1 MKSYQLRICYS
12 KKLLILIIFSI
23 FFSSI
28 IPNRV
33 LAYGSHLYSVAHVNL
48 VMSDG
53 KQKNGYIQIYYGYIN
68 GKIELESLAA
78 VDLVEVFA
86 DHVEKIIFAENY
98 YNFPGIGSMVATEE
112 IDTLLLGD
120 LKKAIF
126 ISWVPDFG
134 GAFEIVNIPKKSIKK
149 IQNKGQIEIRS
160 VTHGLTD
167 YVFVNL
173 NPNISEEDLNLIVKY
188 AGYINNDL
196 FYLFPSDRSKNYD
209 DVSYVKRIEKRMQK
223 KSKKLTN
230 QIEYFLETS
239 EKGEMVDIVNFVI
252 SEYRRRIAL
261 NDAVLSLI
269 EDEDEKEILQFVKEE
284 VKDKDLQNSMN
295 SVIAGF
301 HDKNESV
308 AAVLSELSSLLN
320 ELMYSSYHAYASD
333 YGSILSENDVILI
346 TVKWD

>member
-1 MKSYQLRICYS
+1 
-12 KKLLILIIFSI
+12 
-23 FFSSI
+23 
-28 IPNRV
+28 
-33 LAYGSHLYSVAHVNL
+33 
-48 VMSDG
+48 
-53 KQKNGYIQIYYGYIN
+53 
-68 GKIELESLAA
+68 
-78 VDLVEVFA
+78 
-86 DHVEKIIFAENY
+86 
-98 YNFPGIGSMVATEE
+98 
-112 IDTLLLGD
+112 
-120 LKKAIF
+120 
-126 ISWVPDFG
+126 
-134 GAFEIVNIPKKSIKK
+134 
-149 IQNKGQIEIRS
+149 
-160 VTHGLTD
+160 
-167 YVFVNL
+167 
-173 NPNISEEDLNLIVKY
+173 
-188 AGYINNDL
+188 
-196 FYLFPSDRSKNYD
+196 
-209 DVSYVKRIEKRMQK
+209 MQK